1 MKTLSIVL
9 PCRNEEA
16 AISSMV
22 ARLRAAKGQLKA
34 SGFLVE
40 KVCVVDDASTDS
52 SVARLREYPDIEV
65 LRLASAHGYGG
76 ALKAG
81 IRQCRSDLIAFL
93 DLDDT
98 YNPREFVFLC
108 QSLVDQDVDLVC
120 GDRLS
125 QCQNMPLTREI
136 GNRMFKALIQFFFR
150 TAVAD
155 SCTGM
160 RVFKKSRA
168 DEFTSSLLP
177 DNLNYSLAMTLYC
190 LRLRIPLL
198 ELPIQY
204 QRRLGQSKL
213 KILIDGPRFLF
224 TIVGLA
230 FQFWLRSRPR
240 PSNSRTVEA
249 T

>member
-9 PCRNEEA
+9 PCRNEEM

-22 ARLRAAKGQLKA
+22 ARLRAAKDQLKA
-34 SGFLVE
+34 AGFLVE
-40 KVCVVDDASTDS
+40 KICVVDDASTDS
-52 SVARLREYPDIEV
+52 SALHLSEHSDIEV
-65 LRLASAHGYGG
+65 LRLLSPHGYGG

-81 IRQCRSDLIAFL
+81 IRQCRSELIAFL

-98 YNPREFVFLC
+98 YNPEELVFLS
-108 QSLVDQDVDLVC
+108 QSLLDHDVDLVC

-136 GNRMFKALIQFFFR
+136 GNRLFKGLIRFFFR

-160 RVFKKSRA
+160 RVFRQTRVK
-168 DEFTSSLLP
+168 EFTSNLLP

-190 LRLRIPLL
+190 FRQRIPLL

-204 QRRLGQSKL
+204 QRRLGHSKL
-213 KILIDGPRFLF
+213 KIFIDGPRFLF

-230 FQFWLRSRPR
+230 FQFWLRSRPS

-249 T
+249 I